1 MSQKTFADIFDD
13 ILTDRRKFLSF
24 LALIGVLALTLLFV
38 GWLVTTML
46 GIKTK
51 DIKELNISA
60 SGAHMLLESVTN
72 QHREYIV
79 IVPAQGWQRSG
90 IEVKKGDQIRFVAEG
105 AVNID
110 LWSIMQKVTKRHEFE
125 DRITS
130 ARSLDRQSADPTSVP
145 EHYFSSDLTK
155 EERDKLRLLRPWN
168 GPNGNDETKIKAFEN
183 AFAGRTAKK
192 IMPSAPFGALIG
204 AVTETVN
211 EPPRKQ
217 EAFLIG
223 RNYGGE
229 EFSSQKDGELWFNVN
244 DVWDEGD
251 TEYPNK
257 FYDDNVGHFWVKVLI
272 TPGK

>member
-24 LALIGVLALTLLFV
+24 LALIGVLSLSLLFV
-38 GWLVTTML
+38 GWFVTTML

-60 SGAHMLLESVTN
+60 SGAHMLLESVTG
-72 QHREYIV
+72 QYREYIV
-79 IVPAQGWQRSG
+79 VVPAQGWARSG
-90 IEVKKGDQIRFVAEG
+90 IEVKKGDRIQFVAEG

-125 DRITS
+125 ARITS
-130 ARSLDRQSADPTSVP
+130 ARSLDRQSPDPTSVP
-145 EHYFSSDLTK
+145 EHYFATDLTR
-155 EERDKLRLLRPWN
+155 EERDKLRMLRPWN
-168 GPNGNDETKIKAFEN
+168 GPNGNDESTIKILEN

-204 AVTETVN
+204 AVTEKVN
-211 EPPRKQ
+211 EPPTKQ

-223 RNYGGE
+223 KNYGGE
-229 EFSSQKDGELWFNVN
+229 KFSAQKDGQLWFNVN

>member
-1 MSQKTFADIFDD
+1 MSQKTFADVFDD

-24 LALIGVLALTLLFV
+24 LALIGVLSLTLLFV

-72 QHREYIV
+72 QYREYIV

-105 AVNID
+105 AINID
-110 LWSIMQKVTKRHEFE
+110 LWSIMQKATKRHELE
-125 DRITS
+125 QRITS
-130 ARSLDRQSADPTSVP
+130 ARNLDRQSTDPTSVP
-145 EHYFSSDLTK
+145 EHYFSTDLTQ

-168 GPNGNDETKIKAFEN
+168 GPNGNDETKIKVLEN

-192 IMPSAPFGALIG
+192 VIPSAPFGALIG
-204 AVTETVN
+204 AVTEDNT
-211 EPPRKQ
+211 EPPQKQ

-223 RNYGGE
+223 KNYGGE
-229 EFSSQKDGELWFNVN
+229 EFSAQKDGVLWFNVN
-244 DVWDEGD
+244 DVWDDED
-251 TEYPNK
+251 KDYPNK
-257 FYDDNVGHFWVKVLI
+257 FYDDNVGHFWVKVLV

>member
-1 MSQKTFADIFDD
+1 MSQKTFADVFDD

-24 LALIGVLALTLLFV
+24 LALIGVLSLTLLFV

-60 SGAHMLLESVTN
+60 SGAHMLLESVTDH
-72 QHREYIV
+72 HREYIV

-110 LWSIMQKVTKRHEFE
+110 LWSIMQKASQRHELE
-125 DRITS
+125 QRITS
-130 ARSLDRQSADPTSVP
+130 ARSLDRQSTDPTSVP
-145 EHYFSSDLTK
+145 EHYFSTDLTK

-168 GPNGNDETKIKAFEN
+168 GPNGTDETKIKALEN

-192 IMPSAPFGALIG
+192 IIPSAPFGALIG
-204 AVTETVN
+204 AVAEPVN
-211 EPPRKQ
+211 DPPKKQ
-217 EAFLIG
+217 DAFLIG

-229 EFSSQKDGELWFNVN
+229 EFSSQKDGELWFNIN

-257 FYDDNVGHFWVKVLI
+257 FYDDNVGHFWVKILI

>member
-1 MSQKTFADIFDD
+1 MAQKTFADVFDE
-13 ILTDRRKFLSF
+13 ILMDRRKFLSF
-24 LALIGVLALTLLFV
+24 LGLIGCLSIASLLV

-72 QHREYIV
+72 EYREYIV
-79 IVPAQGWQRSG
+79 IVPPQGWQRSG

-110 LWSIMQKVTKRHEFE
+110 LWGIMQKALKRHEFE

-130 ARSLDRQSADPTSVP
+130 ARNLDRQSTEPNSVP
-145 EHYFSSDLTK
+145 EYYFSTDLTK

-168 GPNGNDETKIKAFEN
+168 GPNGNEETQIKKYEN
-183 AFAGRTAKK
+183 AFAARTAKK
-192 IMPSAPFGALIG
+192 VIPSAPFGALVG
-204 AVTETVN
+204 AVTDKVN
-211 EPPRKQ
+211 HPPQKQ
-217 EAFLIG
+217 DAFLIG
-223 RNYGGE
+223 KNYGGE
-229 EFSSQKDGELWFNVN
+229 EYYSQKDGQLWFNVN
-244 DVWDEGD
+244 DVWDEQD

-257 FYDDNVGHFWVKVLI
+257 FYDDNVGYFWVKVLI
-272 TPGK
+272 TPGG